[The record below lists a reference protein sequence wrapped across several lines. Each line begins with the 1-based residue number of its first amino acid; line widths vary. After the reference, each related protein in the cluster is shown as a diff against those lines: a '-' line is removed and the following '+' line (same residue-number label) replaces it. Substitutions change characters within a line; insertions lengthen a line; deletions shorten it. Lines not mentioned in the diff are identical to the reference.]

1 MRRPECI
8 AKQGGMPSGL
18 LGQIV
23 APIMERETADTNR
36 RAIELLDLHPG
47 DSVLDVGCGNGVSLG
62 HIASLVGDGLAAGL
76 DHSQVMCRRASKNNK
91 QLISA
96 GRVRVACGRSD
107 DLPYDAG
114 SFDAAVSV
122 HTLYFWNPAEP
133 HFEEIARVL
142 HPGGKFVMA
151 FRPSS
156 DPATAAF
163 PASVYTF
170 RSIEEV
176 ENLAESCGF
185 ENVRFRSGSDSETVL
200 CATRSDY

>member
-1 MRRPECI
+1 MRRPEFI
-8 AKQGGMPSGL
+8 AKQGGLPSGL

-62 HIASLVGDGLAAGL
+62 HIASLIGNGLATGV
-76 DHSQVMCRRASKNNK
+76 DHSIVMCRRASKNNK

-96 GRVRVACGRSD
+96 GRIRVACGQSD
-107 DLPYDAG
+107 DLPYDTG
-114 SFDAAVSV
+114 FFDAIVSV
-122 HTLYFWNPAEP
+122 HTLYFWDPAEP
-133 HFEEIARVL
+133 HLEEIARVL
-142 HPGGKFVMA
+142 RPGGKFVLA

-170 RSIEEV
+170 RPIDEV
-176 ENLAESCGF
+176 ESLAESCGF
-185 ENVRFRSGSDSETVL
+185 ENVRFRSGPDSEAIL
-200 CATRSDY
+200 CATRSHF